1 MPFNVVTARFNLILG
16 TSYNHD
22 FQRELIKTKPFSRPV
37 GCFSWAF
44 LYIVVV
50 VSPFFCF
57 ETKPQKKK
65 LGPPLWDANKKPPNF
80 LLLEEYFS
88 FVRDL
93 KHDSAKNKNLNYAVT
108 LRSKKMVLRT
118 FLRENIFINKY
129 SIYNLGMHTFFI
141 KWVANKKVIKSL

>member
-1 MPFNVVTARFNLILG
+1 MSFLHARPAHNVPFNVVTARFNLILG

-50 VSPFFCF
+50 VSPCFCF

-65 LGPPLWDANKKPPNF
+65 KIKAALVRRKQETSKFALTRGIF
-80 LLLEEYFS
+80 L
-88 FVRDL
+88 VC
-93 KHDSAKNKNLNYAVT
+93 
-108 LRSKKMVLRT
+108 
-118 FLRENIFINKY
+118 
-129 SIYNLGMHTFFI
+129 
-141 KWVANKKVIKSL
+141 